1 MKDEDWKEFIKK
13 EMDKSIDDIM
23 AEIEAD
29 PKMKDVKPPEGMYEE
44 LMEKI
49 HEHERQTIYEQ
60 LSDEDK
66 ELIQL
71 GKVYKKKRRF
81 DRLVV
86 ALAAV
91 IVGLWLGTVCIG
103 DEGDVFRTISTLF
116 TRQDRTMVNSE
127 DTELITHVKE
137 EDVYEKVEQ
146 TFGITP
152 VKLGYLPLKTV
163 FYEAT
168 FIPDLQG
175 VNMIYEKDDMTSIVY
190 IIRPN
195 YRESSFG
202 TIIEDKKIQDYNM
215 SVNDVIINVTEYNI
229 VETGMNKWVLNFEYQ
244 DVQYMLRINNMV
256 QEEVEKIINNLGF
269 DGGE

>member
-1 MKDEDWKEFIKK
+1 MSDEDWKEFIKK
-13 EMDKSIDDIM
+13 EMGKSIDDIM

-81 DRLVV
+81 DRFVV
-86 ALAAV
+86 ILAAM

-103 DEGDVFRTISTLF
+103 DEGDILRIVSTKLF
-116 TRQDRTMVNSE
+116 GNDKTEINSGNVDPILYTQE
-127 DTELITHVKE
+127 
-137 EDVYEKVEQ
+137 EKVIEEIEHKYG
-146 TFGITP
+146 FTP
-152 VKLGYLPLKTV
+152 VRLDYLPLKTV
-163 FYEAT
+163 FCEAT
-168 FIPDLQG
+168 FIPDIQG
-175 VNMIYEKDDMTSIVY
+175 VNMVYEIGNETSLKY

-202 TIIEDKKIQDYNM
+202 IIFEDEKIQEYTIVVCDT
-215 SVNDVIINVTEYNI
+215 DILITEYNI
-229 VETGMNKWVLNFEYQ
+229 VGTGKNRWCISFEYQ
-244 DVQYMLRINNMV
+244 EVQYLLSITNME
-256 QEEVEKIINNLGF
+256 QREVEKIVNNLGF
-269 DGGE
+269 

>member
-1 MKDEDWKEFIKK
+1 MSDEDWKEFIKK
-13 EMDKSIDDIM
+13 EMGKSIDDIM

-81 DRLVV
+81 DRFVV
-86 ALAAV
+86 VLAAM

-127 DTELITHVKE
+127 DTELITHIKE
-137 EDVYEKVEQ
+137 EDVYEKIESTYGVK
-146 TFGITP
+146 P
-152 VKLGYLPLKTV
+152 VKLGYLPHDIG
-163 FYEAT
+163 FIEAI
-168 FIPDLQG
+168 FSADMQG
-175 VNMIYEKDDMTSIVY
+175 VNMVYEMEDGTSLKY

-202 TIIEDKKIQDYNM
+202 IIFEDEKIQEYTICLCDT
-215 SVNDVIINVTEYNI
+215 DILITEYHI
-229 VETGMNKWVLNFEYQ
+229 VETGKNRWRISFEYQ
-244 DVQYMLRINNMV
+244 EVQYLLSITNME
-256 QEEVEKIINNLGF
+256 QREVEKIVNNLGF
-269 DGGE
+269 

>member
-127 DTELITHVKE
+127 DTELITHIKE
-137 EDVYEKVEQ
+137 EEVYEKIESTYGVKA
-146 TFGITP
+146 
-152 VKLGYLPLKTV
+152 VKLGYLPYDMV
-163 FYEAT
+163 FVESV
-168 FIPDLQG
+168 FSDDMQNI
-175 VNMIYEKDDMTSIVY
+175 NMIYEKDDMTSIVY

-215 SVNDVIINVTEYNI
+215 SVKDVIINVTEYNI
-229 VETGMNKWVLNFEYQ
+229 VETGMNKWVVNFKYQ

-256 QEEVEKIINNLGF
+256 QEEVEKIISNLGF
-269 DGGE
+269 EGEE

>member
-1 MKDEDWKEFIKK
+1 MSDEDWKEFIKK
-13 EMDKSIDDIM
+13 EMGKSIDDIM

-81 DRLVV
+81 DRFVV
-86 ALAAV
+86 VLAAM

-103 DEGDVFRTISTLF
+103 HEGDILGLMNRIF
-116 TRQDRTMVNSE
+116 D
-127 DTELITHVKE
+127 KGE
-137 EDVYEKVEQ
+137 EVIIDSDSIEPIVYVEERDVYEQIEKEYG
-146 TFGITP
+146 FIP
-152 VKLGYLPLKTV
+152 VKLDYLPYDMGFV
-163 FYEAT
+163 EAVLST
-168 FIPDLQG
+168 DVQG
-175 VNMIYEKDDMTSIVY
+175 VNMVYEMGNETSLKY

-202 TIIEDKKIQDYNM
+202 IIFEDEKIQEYTIVACDT
-215 SVNDVIINVTEYNI
+215 DILITEYNI
-229 VETGMNKWVLNFEYQ
+229 IETGENRWRVSFEYKE
-244 DVQYMLRINNMV
+244 VQYLLSITNME
-256 QEEVEKIINNLGF
+256 QREVERIVNNLGF
-269 DGGE
+269 

>member
-1 MKDEDWKEFIKK
+1 MSDEDWKEFIKK
-13 EMDKSIDDIM
+13 EMGKSIDDIM

-81 DRLVV
+81 DRFVV
-86 ALAAV
+86 VLAAM

-103 DEGDVFRTISTLF
+103 ENDNVFRMISSIFLG
-116 TRQDRTMVNSE
+116 QDQAVVNTD
-127 DTELITHVKE
+127 DTEILTYIKE
-137 EDVYEKVEQ
+137 DEAYAKFENTYKVR
-146 TFGITP
+146 P
-152 VKLGYLPLKTV
+152 VKLEYLPDNMGFVDAL
-163 FYEAT
+163 FSA
-168 FIPDLQG
+168 DMQG
-175 VNMIYEKDDMTSIVY
+175 VNMVYEIKGGTSLKYV
-190 IIRPN
+190 IRPN

-202 TIIEDKKIQDYNM
+202 IIFEDEKIQEYTIVVCDT
-215 SVNDVIINVTEYNI
+215 DILITEYNI
-229 VETGMNKWVLNFEYQ
+229 VETGKNRWRVSFEYQ
-244 DVQYMLRINNMV
+244 EVQYLLSITNMK
-256 QEEVEKIINNLGF
+256 QREVEKIVNNLGF
-269 DGGE
+269 

>member
-1 MKDEDWKEFIKK
+1 MSDEDWKEFIKK
-13 EMDKSIDDIM
+13 EMGKSIDDIM

-81 DRLVV
+81 DRFVV
-86 ALAAV
+86 ILAAM

-103 DEGDVFRTISTLF
+103 DEGDILGLM
-116 TRQDRTMVNSE
+116 TRIFNKGDELVIDSDSIEPIVYVEESE
-127 DTELITHVKE
+127 AYEQIEKE
-137 EDVYEKVEQ
+137 YG
-146 TFGITP
+146 FSP
-152 VKLGYLPLKTV
+152 VKLGYLPSETV
-163 FYEAT
+163 FYEAM
-168 FIPDLQG
+168 FIPEMLG
-175 VNMIYEKDDMTSIVY
+175 VNMIYEIEGETSFKY

-195 YRESSFG
+195 YREASFG
-202 TIIEDKKIQDYNM
+202 IIFEDEKIQEYTMVVCDT
-215 SVNDVIINVTEYNI
+215 DIVITEYNI
-229 VETGMNKWVLNFEYQ
+229 VETGKNRWRVSFEYQ
-244 DVQYMLRINNMV
+244 EVQYLLSITNME
-256 QEEVEKIINNLGF
+256 QREVEKIVNNLGF
-269 DGGE
+269 

>member
-1 MKDEDWKEFIKK
+1 MDNDWKEFIAK
-13 EMDKSIDDIM
+13 EMEKSLDEVM

-29 PKMKDVKPPEGMYEE
+29 PKMKDVKPPKGMYDNV
-44 LMEKI
+44 MAMI
-49 HEHERQTIYEQ
+49 HEHERQKLYEQ

-66 ELIQL
+66 ELIRL
-71 GKVYKKKRRF
+71 GRAYQKKRRF
-81 DRLVV
+81 DGFVV

-91 IVGLWLGTVCIG
+91 IVGLGIGSVCIG
-103 DEGDVFRTISTLF
+103 ENDNVFKTISTLF
-116 TRQDRTMVNSE
+116 TRQDRIMVNSE
-127 DTELITHVKE
+127 DTELITYIAE

-168 FIPDLQG
+168 FIPDMQG
-175 VNMIYEKDDMTSIVY
+175 VNMIYERDDMTSIVY

-215 SVNDVIINVTEYNI
+215 SVNDVIINVTEYKI
-229 VETGMNKWVLNFEYQ
+229 VETGMNKWVVNFKYQ
-244 DVQYMLRINNMV
+244 DVQYMLRINKMV
-256 QEEVEKIINNLGF
+256 QEEVEKIIKNLGF
-269 DGGE
+269 EGGE

>member
-1 MKDEDWKEFIKK
+1 MDNDWKEFIAK
-13 EMDKSIDDIM
+13 EMEKSLDEVM

-29 PKMKDVKPPEGMYEE
+29 PKMKDVKPPKGMYDNV
-44 LMEKI
+44 MAMI
-49 HEHERQTIYEQ
+49 HEHERQKIYEQ

-66 ELIQL
+66 ELIRL
-71 GKVYKKKRRF
+71 GKAHQKKRRF
-81 DRLVV
+81 DGFVI

-91 IVGLWLGTVCIG
+91 IVGLGIGSVCIG
-103 DEGDVFRTISTLF
+103 ENDNVFKTISTLF

-127 DTELITHVKE
+127 DTELITYIAE

-168 FIPDLQG
+168 FIPDMQG
-175 VNMIYEKDDMTSIVY
+175 VNMIYEVDGETSLKYV
-190 IIRPN
+190 IRPN

-202 TIIEDKKIQDYNM
+202 IIYEDEKIQEYTIVVCDT
-215 SVNDVIINVTEYNI
+215 DILITEYNI
-229 VETGMNKWVLNFEYQ
+229 VETGKNRWRVSFDYQ
-244 DVQYMLRINNMV
+244 EVQYLLSITNME
-256 QEEVEKIINNLGF
+256 QREVEKIVNNLGF
-269 DGGE
+269 

>member
-1 MKDEDWKEFIKK
+1 MSDEDWKEFIKK
-13 EMDKSIDDIM
+13 EMGKSIDDIM

-81 DRLVV
+81 DRFVV
-86 ALAAV
+86 ILAAM
-91 IVGLWLGTVCIG
+91 IVGLWLGSVCIG
-103 DEGDVFRTISTLF
+103 ENDNVFRMISTLF
-116 TRQDRTMVNSE
+116 TRQDRTMINSE
-127 DTELITHVKE
+127 DTELITHIKE

-146 TFGITP
+146 AFGITP
-152 VKLGYLPLKTV
+152 VKLGYLPYDIGFVEAV
-163 FYEAT
+163 FSA
-168 FIPDLQG
+168 DMQD
-175 VNMIYEKDDMTSIVY
+175 VNMVYKMEDGTSLKY

-202 TIIEDKKIQDYNM
+202 IIFEDEKIQEYTIAVCDT
-215 SVNDVIINVTEYNI
+215 DILITEYHI
-229 VETGMNKWVLNFEYQ
+229 VETGGNRWRIYFEYQ
-244 DVQYMLRINNMV
+244 EVQYLLSITNME
-256 QEEVEKIINNLGF
+256 QREVEKIVNNLCF
-269 DGGE
+269 

>member
-81 DRLVV
+81 DRFVV
-86 ALAAV
+86 ALAAM

-103 DEGDVFRTISTLF
+103 ENENVFKSTQEFSLF
-116 TRQDRTMVNSE
+116 
-127 DTELITHVKE
+127 LI
-137 EDVYEKVEQ
+137 
-146 TFGITP
+146 
-152 VKLGYLPLKTV
+152 
-163 FYEAT
+163 
-168 FIPDLQG
+168 
-175 VNMIYEKDDMTSIVY
+175 IY
-190 IIRPN
+190 
-195 YRESSFG
+195 
-202 TIIEDKKIQDYNM
+202 
-215 SVNDVIINVTEYNI
+215 
-229 VETGMNKWVLNFEYQ
+229 
-244 DVQYMLRINNMV
+244 
-256 QEEVEKIINNLGF
+256 
-269 DGGE
+269 

>member
-81 DRLVV
+81 DRFVV
-86 ALAAV
+86 VLAAM

-103 DEGDVFRTISTLF
+103 DEGDIFRTISTLF
-116 TRQDRTMVNSE
+116 TRQDRTVVNSE
-127 DTELITHVKE
+127 DTEHITYVEE

-175 VNMIYEKDDMTSIVY
+175 VNMIYEIEGESSLKY

-202 TIIEDKKIQDYNM
+202 IIYEDEKIQEYTIVVCDT
-215 SVNDVIINVTEYNI
+215 DILITEYNI
-229 VETGMNKWVLNFEYQ
+229 VETGENRWQVSFEYQ
-244 DVQYMLRINNMV
+244 EVQYLLSITNME
-256 QEEVEKIINNLGF
+256 QREVEKIVNNLGF
-269 DGGE
+269 

>member
-81 DRLVV
+81 DRFVV
-86 ALAAV
+86 VLAAM

-103 DEGDVFRTISTLF
+103 DEGDILGLM
-116 TRQDRTMVNSE
+116 TRIFNKVNKRYY
-127 DTELITHVKE
+127 D
-137 EDVYEKVEQ
+137 
-146 TFGITP
+146 
-152 VKLGYLPLKTV
+152 
-163 FYEAT
+163 
-168 FIPDLQG
+168 
-175 VNMIYEKDDMTSIVY
+175 
-190 IIRPN
+190 
-195 YRESSFG
+195 
-202 TIIEDKKIQDYNM
+202 
-215 SVNDVIINVTEYNI
+215 
-229 VETGMNKWVLNFEYQ
+229 
-244 DVQYMLRINNMV
+244 
-256 QEEVEKIINNLGF
+256 
-269 DGGE
+269 